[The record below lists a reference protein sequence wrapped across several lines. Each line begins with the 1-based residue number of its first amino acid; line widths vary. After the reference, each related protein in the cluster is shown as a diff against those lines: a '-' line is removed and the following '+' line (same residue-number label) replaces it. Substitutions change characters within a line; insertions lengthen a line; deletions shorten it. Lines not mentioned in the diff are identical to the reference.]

1 MEKWDVQMRY
11 TACNRIGYQPSLAWH
26 AAGATGYWLAAIDM
40 EQEEKNHMVASPETL
55 QKIKQAAEKDKTYA
69 AQKQQIATGWL
80 TDRHVIPED
89 LQPYFTFS
97 DELATSNDFVYKG
110 SRTVV
115 PVGVRYFILQR
126 LHSSHMGVNGCLW
139 CARELAFWPGMTT
152 QLKER
157 IARCHACQTYQA
169 AVMKEP
175 LLSHDVPD
183 RP

>member
-1 MEKWDVQMRY
+1 
-11 TACNRIGYQPSLAWH
+11 
-26 AAGATGYWLAAIDM
+26 M

-126 LHSSHMGVNGCLW
+126 LHSSHMGVNGCL
-139 CARELAFWPGMTT
+139 
-152 QLKER
+152 
-157 IARCHACQTYQA
+157 
-169 AVMKEP
+169 
-175 LLSHDVPD
+175 
-183 RP
+183 